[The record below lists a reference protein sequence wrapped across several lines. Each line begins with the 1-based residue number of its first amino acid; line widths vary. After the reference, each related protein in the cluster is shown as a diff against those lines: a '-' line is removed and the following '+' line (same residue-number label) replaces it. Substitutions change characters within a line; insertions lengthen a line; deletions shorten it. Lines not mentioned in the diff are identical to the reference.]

1 MIGQC
6 RRAFAGPW
14 TEHQRAILGMET
26 SGLVTLFGGSGFLG
40 RHMVARFARAGA
52 RVRVVVRD
60 PETAMHLKPL
70 GDPGQIVASRG
81 SLRDD
86 ASVAAGVAGAQVVVN
101 LVGILYQSGRQ
112 TFDAVHVDGA
122 RRVAEAAA
130 KVGASRLVQ
139 VSAIGASPRSPARY
153 ARSKAAGEAA
163 VREAFPGA
171 SIVRPSIVFGP
182 EDDFF
187 NRFAALAR
195 IAWVLPLFGGG
206 GTRFQPVYVGDV
218 AEAVL
223 RIAVDPATAG
233 KTYELGGPSVYSFR
247 EVLEF
252 VLAEIGR
259 RRLLMPFA
267 VLGGVPSGGGSRA
280 SAFAAAHPRS
290 GEDADARQ
298 RGGGG
303 RPGPR
308 RPRHL
313 ADRGGDGRPHLSRT
327 LPQGGCEGRLK
338 LLARQP

>member
-259 RRLLMPFA
+259 RRLLMPLPFWVASLQAA
-267 VLGGVPSGGGSRA
+267 VLEHLPSPPLTRDQVKMLMRDNVVG
-280 SAFAAAHPRS
+280 
-290 GEDADARQ
+290 ADVL
-298 RGGGG
+298 G
-303 RPGPR
+303 
-308 RPRHL
+308 L
-313 ADRGGDGRPHLSRT
+313 ADLGISPT
-327 LPQGGCEGRLK
+327 AVETVVPTY
-338 LLARQP
+338 LARFRRAGARAG

>member
-26 SGLVTLFGGSGFLG
+26 GGLVALFGGSGFLG
-40 RHMVARFARAGA
+40 RHTVARFARAGA

-112 TFDAVHVDGA
+112 TFNAVHVDGA

-130 KVGASRLVQ
+130 KAGASRLVQ

-223 RIAVDPATAG
+223 RIAGDPATAG
-233 KTYELGGPSVYSFR
+233 KTYELGGPRVYSFR

-252 VLAEIGR
+252 VLAETGR
-259 RRLLMPFA
+259 RRLLMPLPFWVAYLQAA
-267 VLGGVPSGGGSRA
+267 VLEHLPSPPLTRDQVKMLMCDNVVG
-280 SAFAAAHPRS
+280 
-290 GEDADARQ
+290 ADVL
-298 RGGGG
+298 G
-303 RPGPR
+303 
-308 RPRHL
+308 L
-313 ADRGGDGRPHLSRT
+313 ADLGIAPT
-327 LPQGGCEGRLK
+327 AVETVVPTY
-338 LLARQP
+338 LARFRRAGVTAG